1 MPQQILALV
10 FPVLLGAQPPLTQT
24 SSLDSSR
31 IAFRDA
37 KVGLGIHWGVYS
49 LLADG
54 EWVMNNRSI
63 RAAESEHLAPR
74 FNPARFDAGAWVALA
89 KRAGIRYITMTPKHH
104 DGFAMSDTKLSD
116 WDIIDRTYGGVA
128 GVWFDGM

>member
-1 MPQQILALV
+1 MHRQILALV
-10 FPVLLGAQPPLTQT
+10 FPVLLGAKPPLIHT

-37 KVGLGIHWGVYS
+37 KVGLFIHWGVYS

-63 RAAESEHLAPR
+63 RTAEYEHLAPR
-74 FNPARFDAGAWVALA
+74 FNPTRFDARAWVALA
-89 KRAGIRYITMTPKHH
+89 KRAGIRHITMTTKHH
-104 DGFAMSDTKLSD
+104 DGFAMYDSKLSD
-116 WDIIDRTYGGVA
+116 WDIIDRTPSGA
-128 GVWFDGM
+128 T